1 MHSAKLYGALLA
13 VFSFLSIQAVGG
25 GAAVLPEMQ
34 RNLHDQFAFS
44 DAAFVQA
51 YGLGQLVPGPNMLM
65 VVVLGY
71 RIAGVIGAAI
81 AFVGFFVPVLL
92 VVFFVARF
100 LRRHASSPWTQ
111 ALAKGL
117 APVSIGLMAAG
128 VYAMGKTAITSWIEV
143 AIAVVVF
150 ALMLNTKINPV
161 WLVLSAA
168 VVGAIALPKI

>member
-1 MHSAKLYGALLA
+1 MA
-13 VFSFLSIQAVGG
+13 VFSFLSFQAVGG

-71 RIAGVIGAAI
+71 RLGGVLGAAI
-81 AFVGFFVPVLL
+81 AFAGFFVPVLIL
-92 VVFFVARF
+92 VFFVARF

-128 VYAMGKTAITSWIEV
+128 VYAMGKVTISSWIAA
-143 AIAVVVF
+143 AIALVVF
-150 ALMLNTKINPV
+150 ALMLRTKINPV

-168 VVGAIALPKI
+168 VAGAVVFPKT